1 MPGLPTI
8 ENADFSD
15 KKVILRADLDVKVE
29 EGKILESWR
38 LDLVLP
44 TISAI
49 LDKGA
54 KQVLITGHMGRP
66 DGKPDEALSLKP
78 LTSFFSEKI
87 TPDIEFIEYKE
98 FSQYFEVQEKILAST
113 KRLVLLENLRF
124 WPQEEAND
132 EQFATQLA
140 YGMDIFVND
149 AFGSSHRAHASI
161 VGIPKNTPSYLG
173 LQFEK
178 EIENLSRVFDNPK
191 HPVVALISGA
201 KKDKI
206 DYLEKFKSFSD
217 KVLVSG
223 RLPEYMPEDNLD
235 PKLIVARLNPDKE
248 DITIHSIENFETEVA
263 KAGTIILA
271 GPVGM
276 YEDLGHRLGTQ
287 RVFEA
292 IAKAEALKIAG
303 GGDTIAAINTF
314 NLSKNFDW
322 ISAGGG
328 AMLDFLAN
336 KTLPGLDAI
345 ANK

>member
-8 ENADFSD
+8 ENAEFSD

-44 TISAI
+44 TISSI

-54 KQVLITGHMGRP
+54 SQILIVGHMGRP
-66 DGKPDEALSLKP
+66 DGKPDEKLSLKP
-78 LTSFFSEKI
+78 LVNFFSEKV
-87 TPDIEFIEYKE
+87 TPEIEFIEYQE
-98 FSQYFEVQEKILAST
+98 FSQYFQVQEKILAST

-140 YGMDIFVND
+140 YGMDVFVND

-161 VGIPKNTPSYLG
+161 VGLPKQISPYLG

-178 EIENLSRVFDNPK
+178 EIENLGKVFDNPK
-191 HPVVALISGA
+191 HPVIALISGA
-201 KKDKI
+201 KKDKTQ
-206 DYLEKFKSFSD
+206 YFEKFKSFCD
-217 KVLVSG
+217 KILVSG

-235 PKLIVARLNPDKE
+235 PKLLVAKLNPDKE
-248 DITIHSIENFETEVA
+248 DITIHSIENFEIEVA

-271 GPVGM
+271 GPIGL

-292 IAKAEALKIAG
+292 VAKSDALKIAG
-303 GGDTIAAINTF
+303 GGDTISAINTL

-336 KTLPGLDAI
+336 KTLPGIDAI